1 MGGYIPFLCIC
12 LFRTTCPSVIYPLRS
27 GTGWVMSSSGMVS
40 IGMRVMEPF
49 FPFILPALSYMVAR
63 SVYIYPGYPLLPG
76 ISSLALPI
84 SLRASA

>member
-49 FPFILPALSYMVAR
+49 FPFTCRPSRIWWQGQYTYIPDILFFRVSP
-63 SVYIYPGYPLLPG
+63 
-76 ISSLALPI
+76 LALPI